1 MKTYLGSSKY
11 TLLEILALLDSSQ
24 NPTIVEDNA
33 LNLCFKVINISKLY
47 VTRQAINYCVVGRD
61 EKLA

>member
-11 TLLEILALLDSSQ
+11 SLLKLLPLLDSSQ
-24 NPTIVEDNA
+24 NPSIVEDGA
-33 LNLCFKVINISKLY
+33 LKFCFKVIDISKFSI
-47 VTRQAINYCVVGRD
+47 TRQAINYCVVGRD